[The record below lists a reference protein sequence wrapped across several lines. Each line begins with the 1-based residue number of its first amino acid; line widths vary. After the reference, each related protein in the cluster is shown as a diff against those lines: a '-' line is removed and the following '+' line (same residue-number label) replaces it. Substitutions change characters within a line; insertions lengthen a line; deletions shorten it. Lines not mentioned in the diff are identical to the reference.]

1 MQDSVNPFMPP
12 AYAYLGPRL
21 TSPPRTASDDATRD
35 QLPRFPPTIVTQQ
48 PEALASSMA
57 GLTIAQVLDLDAEN
71 LAVNIDRQHMQTKK
85 AIVDQFMD
93 IKSRMMQAQ
102 TLAVDEE
109 RRVGASKLAA
119 KQAEIDLL
127 RFELNQSTTR
137 VNKQQD
143 MLRGLATAYDL
154 SKYRK
159 RCTSLVVQ
167 TFYCWRQHAI
177 LSRQRKQRWQRA
189 VHWHAKEHL
198 LRHVLRAWRY
208 VAQQDGRITM
218 AHSFQSEL
226 QAVKQQLH
234 DQYTASMNELRQQLA
249 EADAALSREAVL
261 REKLEENMKQAFMRG
276 VCALNIEAMSIM
288 KRGAPPGGANPIPV
302 MLPPSSSSQPPGLAG
317 PPYSN
322 GAASSLAS
330 AAAPQAQPLTAA
342 SSQVQA
348 PQADHRS
355 MAGPSQSQPAQRPPP
370 YSGPPGPMPSACE
383 GDRPSP
389 SPSGPGPLGPA
400 LGLHQPPGLAVQA
413 PGGAAGGGRQLLLPQ
428 PTGPQAAGRQVGLKY
443 SVERAPPEVP
453 RARGVLPTPA
463 ARR

>member
-21 TSPPRTASDDATRD
+21 ASPPCTAPDDATRD
-35 QLPRFPPTIVTQQ
+35 QLPRFPQTIVTQQ

-71 LAVNIDRQHMQTKK
+71 LAVRSSLPVNIDRQHMQTKK

-137 VNKQQD
+137 GNKQQD
-143 MLRGLATAYDL
+143 MLRGLATAYAL

-198 LRHVLRAWRY
+198 LRHVLRAWRH
-208 VAQQDGRITM
+208 VAQQDGRITV

-226 QAVKQQLH
+226 QAAKQQLH

-261 REKLEENMKQAFMRG
+261 REKLEENMKQAFMR
-276 VCALNIEAMSIM
+276 
-288 KRGAPPGGANPIPV
+288 
-302 MLPPSSSSQPPGLAG
+302 
-317 PPYSN
+317 
-322 GAASSLAS
+322 
-330 AAAPQAQPLTAA
+330 
-342 SSQVQA
+342 
-348 PQADHRS
+348 
-355 MAGPSQSQPAQRPPP
+355 
-370 YSGPPGPMPSACE
+370 
-383 GDRPSP
+383 
-389 SPSGPGPLGPA
+389 
-400 LGLHQPPGLAVQA
+400 
-413 PGGAAGGGRQLLLPQ
+413 
-428 PTGPQAAGRQVGLKY
+428 
-443 SVERAPPEVP
+443 
-453 RARGVLPTPA
+453 
-463 ARR
+463 